1 MERKVVIC
9 TYYVFKLLK
18 SLASECTEFS
28 VARIS
33 DNWGSRIGICSGWIL
48 EIRLFSVFSTD
59 SEYLSRT
66 YPARLFFS
74 VHSNA

>member
-1 MERKVVIC
+1 MHRI
-9 TYYVFKLLK
+9 FGGPDIRLLGR
-18 SLASECTEFS
+18 ECTEYS

-74 VHSNA
+74 VHFNA